1 MSVLIVISVIVLII
15 YGIYGVIKIIGA
27 LLFYNSLSK
36 TNWKDVCDV
45 TYVGVKVKK

>member
-1 MSVLIVISVIVLII
+1 MSVLIVTAVIVLII
-15 YGIYGVIKIIGA
+15 YGIYGVIKIVGA
-27 LLFYNSLSK
+27 LLTYSFISK